1 MRLLL
6 AVLLLIAPAASAQI
20 FPDLTGD
27 DLLDALDG
35 AYAPNRVLSSSQSK
49 DRLYD
54 TVDEA
59 TVGGQRGVLG
69 FYTDFFVPFDGQP
82 SSDPSQDVFNNNAGI
97 NQEHVWPRSE
107 GTDNN
112 NAETDMHH
120 LVPTR
125 VRVNSDRASLPFA
138 EIPDAQAVAWYRFD
152 QTQSSTPTA
161 DRDAYS
167 ERSSSAFEPREVV
180 KGDVARMLF
189 YVATIYEAEVGSGGL
204 RWFDRQLGTLLD
216 WHDTDPAD
224 EAEVAR
230 SGRVASF
237 QGNDNPFVL
246 DATLARR
253 AFAPA
258 TASTNEAQP
267 KGLRLVGPFPNP
279 TEGRA
284 SISVVLDAPGDVQIA
299 LFDALG
305 RRVALLHDGILGT
318 GPHAFSTTPSLASGT
333 YILRVVTPDGIVTR
347 RLTQL
352 ER

>member
-1 MRLLL
+1 MRLLV
-6 AVLLLIAPAASAQI
+6 ALLLMLAPVASAQI
-20 FPDLTGD
+20 FPEFTGD
-27 DLLDALDG
+27 DLLEALEDA
-35 AYAPNRVLSSSQSK
+35 YEPTRVLSSSQSK

-54 TVDEA
+54 TVDEV
-59 TVGGQRGVLG
+59 TVGGQSGVLG
-69 FYTDFFVPFDGQP
+69 FYTSFFVPFDGQP
-82 SSDPSQDVFNNNAGI
+82 SSDPSQDVFNNEQGL

-112 NAETDMHH
+112 DAETDLHH

-152 QTQSSTPTA
+152 QTQSSPPST

-167 ERSSSAFEPREVV
+167 ERSSTAFEPREAV

-189 YVATIYEAEVGSGGL
+189 YVATIYDAEVGSSG
-204 RWFDRQLGTLLD
+204 RSWFDRQLATLLE
-216 WHDTDPAD
+216 WHDADPAD
-224 EAEVAR
+224 DAEVAR
-230 SGRVASF
+230 SGRIASF
-237 QGNDNPFVL
+237 QGSDNPYVL

-258 TASTNEAQP
+258 TTSSGESLPA
-267 KGLRLVGPFPNP
+267 GVRVIGPFPNP
-279 TEGRA
+279 SSTSAALGLL
-284 SISVVLDAPGDVQIA
+284 LDAPTTVHVA

-305 RRVALLHDGILGT
+305 RRVALLHDGVLGV
-318 GPHAFSTTPSLASGT
+318 GSHSFATPTSLAGGA
-333 YILRVVTPDGIVTR
+333 YVLRVATPDGTAAR